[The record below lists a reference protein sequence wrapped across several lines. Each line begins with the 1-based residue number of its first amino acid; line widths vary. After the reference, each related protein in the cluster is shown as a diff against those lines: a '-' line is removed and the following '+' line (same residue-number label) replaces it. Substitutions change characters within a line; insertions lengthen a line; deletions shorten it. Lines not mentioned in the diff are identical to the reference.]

1 MKDKGNIVNNFA
13 EGSVTMQAGSTIN
26 GEVTISGPIYQ
37 GIPPQSVS
45 SEDDAADD
53 EKGIGSP
60 ICLSSQRGVKIDFIR
75 VMNAWYECGKVEKVG
90 GGHLTKKEYFTW
102 LGKLFNIDLSNYCK
116 DLSNSMSAAV
126 SYEKQTHIFEELKK
140 KENEI
145 YNKK

>member
-75 VMNAWYECGKVEKVG
+75 VMNAWYACGKVEKVG

-102 LGKLFNIDLSNYCK
+102 LGKVFNIDLSNYCK
-116 DLSNSMSAAV
+116 DLSYSMSGAV
-126 SYEKQTHIFEELKK
+126 SYEKQTLIFDELKK
-140 KENEI
+140 KEKEIFNE
-145 YNKK
+145 K